1 MTPRRATVWHGQT
14 PVGVLSGALRF
25 TYDADWLSSG
35 FAISLSLPLSEGEM
49 DGEAF
54 FSGLLPEGLAR
65 QRICRQYG
73 LPESDDAALLLAI
86 GRDCAGALA
95 VLPEGEGHD
104 ETAAPVTMTEEDL
117 ARLVATR
124 GQALPTSSERIRFS
138 LAGAQDKVAVILD
151 ADGMRLPTAQHPS
164 SHILKFESMRWVC
177 FAEHA
182 ANELARELGLNVP
195 RVRYRAHPEG
205 PYLEIERYDRGRD
218 GHGTLFRLHQ
228 EDMMQA
234 LGLSATLKYQ
244 EHGGPDLGLVS
255 ERIRRHSSDP
265 VRDVA
270 ALRDWQIFNY
280 LAGNSDGHAK
290 NLALL
295 YHPETRAP
303 RLSPLYDLACIEH
316 LNRLGLHFDRKLA
329 FYVGGNNLPEQITKH
344 DWNTFAKALG
354 VPPKSMLSRLQALAE
369 RLPQLARNVRQRFA
383 DEFGDN
389 QALGRFEESI
399 ADRCAWTLRSVF
411 GRG

>member
-151 ADGMRLPTAQHPS
+151 ADGMRLPQPATGMTFPSPCRFSVLLPACLANRLTKTRAQVP
-164 SHILKFESMRWVC
+164 
-177 FAEHA
+177 EHA
-182 ANELARELGLNVP
+182 GQPNMK
-195 RVRYRAHPEG
+195 
-205 PYLEIERYDRGRD
+205 RGRKM
-218 GHGTLFRLHQ
+218 R
-228 EDMMQA
+228 
-234 LGLSATLKYQ
+234 
-244 EHGGPDLGLVS
+244 
-255 ERIRRHSSDP
+255 
-265 VRDVA
+265 
-270 ALRDWQIFNY
+270 
-280 LAGNSDGHAK
+280 
-290 NLALL
+290 
-295 YHPETRAP
+295 
-303 RLSPLYDLACIEH
+303 
-316 LNRLGLHFDRKLA
+316 
-329 FYVGGNNLPEQITKH
+329 
-344 DWNTFAKALG
+344 
-354 VPPKSMLSRLQALAE
+354 
-369 RLPQLARNVRQRFA
+369 
-383 DEFGDN
+383 
-389 QALGRFEESI
+389 
-399 ADRCAWTLRSVF
+399 
-411 GRG
+411 